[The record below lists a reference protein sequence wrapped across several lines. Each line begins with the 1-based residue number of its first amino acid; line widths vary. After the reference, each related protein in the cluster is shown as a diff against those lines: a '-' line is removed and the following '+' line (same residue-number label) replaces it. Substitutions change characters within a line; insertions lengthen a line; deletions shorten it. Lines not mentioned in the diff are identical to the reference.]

1 MQQILLACV
10 IVAAAALEDQ
20 LDEESRWRSKGWDS
34 SWRKGDLIDR
44 SWSKGDL
51 RGWNKGSW
59 NKGDLGWG
67 KGCIDCG
74 RKGLDKKGWSKGRWA
89 RSAEEED
96 DMIDEESKLRSHGGL
111 SRGNLGGNKKTT
123 LNNKKW

>member
-1 MQQILLACV
+1 MLACV

-20 LDEESRWRSKGWDS
+20 LAEEGRWRSKDWDS

-74 RKGLDKKGWSKGRWA
+74 RKGWSNKGWSKGRWA

-96 DMIDEESKLRSHGGL
+96 DMIEEENRWSSHGAGV
-111 SRGNLGGNKKTT
+111 SRGKLGGNKKTIV
-123 LNNKKW
+123 NNKKW

>member
-1 MQQILLACV
+1 LLACV
-10 IVAAAALEDQ
+10 IVAAAAFEDQ
-20 LDEESRWRSKGWDS
+20 LAEEGRWRSKGWES

-67 KGCIDCG
+67 KG
-74 RKGLDKKGWSKGRWA
+74 
-89 RSAEEED
+89 
-96 DMIDEESKLRSHGGL
+96 ESGKNNSLTLLKHLFPTANAAAPVPSWEF
-111 SRGNLGGNKKTT
+111 NPNK
-123 LNNKKW
+123 